1 MRRVLHLVR
10 SDAAALPAGV
20 VAGGDTV
27 VYTRIPECPPPVP
40 CFLWCPDDPAGG
52 QPGDHVPIIDSTALC
67 ELVFAV
73 DSVVVW

>member
-10 SDAAALPAGV
+10 SDPAALPADA
-20 VAGGDTV
+20 VAEGDTV
-27 VYTRIPECPPPVP
+27 VYTHVPDCPPPVP
-40 CFLWCPDDPAGG
+40 CFLWRPDVPAGG
-52 QPGDHVPIIDSTALC
+52 PPGDHVPTIDSTALC